1 LKSVLHRCAASAPFD
16 AAVGVADRLLPS
28 RRGLLT
34 VLTYHRVDDPERHP
48 ERYPG
53 LVSATPEDFEA
64 QLDVVAARCSVLS
77 LAELLAVRDG
87 RADLPPRAVLLTFD
101 DAYTDFADVAWPLLR
116 RAGLPVTLFVPTAYP
131 DVPGRAFWWDRLHD
145 ALRTTRAPAV
155 GTPAGRLPL
164 GDDAARSTA
173 FRALRSSVKALPHD
187 EAMGIV
193 EQVLDDLDAPPA
205 VSPVLGWDR
214 LRALAAEGLA
224 VAPHSRTHPV
234 LTQVGPDALVDEVR
248 GSLDDLERE
257 LGPTPPVFAYPTGG
271 VDDGVA
277 DALATAGYR
286 LAFTTSRGNEAI
298 RRRAD
303 GRGGRSGEPDW
314 LRLRRVNVGRRTTPG
329 LLAAQLLPVPLPPRR
344 RKAPAAARTS

>member
-1 LKSVLHRCAASAPFD
+1 MAELLKSVLHRCAASAPFD

-28 RRGLLT
+28 RQGLLT
-34 VLTYHRVDDPERHP
+34 VLTYHRVDEPDRHP

-53 LVSATPEDFEA
+53 LVSATPRDFEA
-64 QLDVVAARCSVLS
+64 QLDLVAARCSVLS
-77 LAELLAVRDG
+77 LAELIEVREG

-116 RAGLPVTLFVPTAYP
+116 RAGLPATLFVPTAYP

-155 GTPAGRLPL
+155 ATPAGRLPL
-164 GDDAARSTA
+164 VDDGERSTA
-173 FRALRSSVKALPHD
+173 FRALRSSVKGLPHD
-187 EAMGIV
+187 EAMGAV
-193 EQVLDDLDAPPA
+193 ERVLDDLEAPPA

-234 LTQVGPDALVDEVR
+234 LTKVTPEALVDEVR

-271 VDDGVA
+271 VDDAVVG
-277 DALATAGYR
+277 ALAAAGYR
-286 LAFTTSRGNEAI
+286 LGFTTSRGNEAL
-298 RRRAD
+298 A
-303 GRGGRSGEPDW
+303 GRGGAPDW
-314 LRLRRVNVGRRTTPG
+314 LRLRRVNVGRRTTPA

-344 RKAPAAARTS
+344 RRAPVPARTS

>member
-1 LKSVLHRCAASAPFD
+1 MPEVLKSVLHRCAASAPFD

-34 VLTYHRVDDPERHP
+34 VLTYHRVDEPERHP
-48 ERYPG
+48 DRYPG
-53 LVSATPEDFEA
+53 LISATPEDFEA
-64 QLDVVAARCSVLS
+64 QLDLVAARCSVLS
-77 LAELLAVRDG
+77 LAELLEVREG

-116 RAGLPVTLFVPTAYP
+116 RAGLPATLFVPTAYP

-155 GTPAGRLPL
+155 PTPTGPLPL
-164 GDDAARSTA
+164 GDDAERSTA

-187 EAMGIV
+187 EAMGMV
-193 EQVLDDLDAPPA
+193 EQVLDTLEAPPA

-214 LRALAAEGLA
+214 LRARAAEGLA

-234 LTQVGPDALVDEVR
+234 LTRVGPEALVDEVR

-271 VDDGVA
+271 VDGAVV
-277 DALATAGYR
+277 DALAAAGYR
-286 LAFTTSRGNEAI
+286 LGFTTSRGNEAL
-298 RRRAD
+298 R
-303 GRGGRSGEPDW
+303 GRSGGPDW

-344 RKAPAAARTS
+344 RRTTSAARTS